1 MSETLDKTQKT
12 FQGLGVTRPEQVLQ
26 LFSELRSLFD
36 ASALAAASTKNV
48 GRLPELQS
56 AWNNDS
62 SGVIRRI
69 HANWVTLAPPNL
81 RGTTERAMKH
91 LSAHVGVGVKAVQ
104 TLQQLGVHDNSQ
116 VVSLFSLLR
125 DTFDQDIQLDIDEI
139 DVEITR
145 INWLGRKTGI
155 LAWARDHWMKSAPD
169 ELRREV
175 GRCFNEI
182 KAHIEQ
188 AINDKRASARPAI
201 LAAPLYQD
209 QSEYRPAIRPTYAQT
224 SGNVLVDVSNEQAI
238 LPPDPTLIPEDLSLP
253 GVIRPIGSHHLIRQ
267 VFQEIENI
275 FVSIGFSVVEGPE
288 IETPY
293 YNFEALNIP
302 EFHPVRDDMDTF
314 YLELPKGAPTPLLL
328 RTHTSPMQIR
338 TMEKQKPPVRVIVPG
353 KVYRRDNPDA
363 THSFAFHQIEG
374 LAVDSDITFCDF
386 TGTIEYF
393 VKQFFGPSVKTRFR
407 PSYFPFTEPSVEFDV
422 SCPFCGGTGTAAG
435 GGTCSKCKG
444 AAWIELF
451 GAGMVD
457 PAVYGFVNYDA
468 KKVSGFAFGIGI
480 DRLAMLKYG
489 IDDIQVF
496 FQNDVRFLR
505 QFP

>member
-1 MSETLDKTQKT
+1 MNAAEYITARKLAE
-12 FQGLGVTRPEQVLQ
+12 LGVREPDQVRPEFAQV
-26 LFSELRSLFD
+26 RARFD
-36 ASALAAASTKNV
+36 DEST
-48 GRLPELQS
+48 
-56 AWNNDS
+56 
-62 SGVIRRI
+62 
-69 HANWVTLAPPNL
+69 
-81 RGTTERAMKH
+81 
-91 LSAHVGVGVKAVQ
+91 
-104 TLQQLGVHDNSQ
+104 GVHDEESWK
-116 VVSLFSLLR
+116 LFR
-125 DTFDQDIQLDIDEI
+125 DA
-139 DVEITR
+139 
-145 INWLGRKTGI
+145 WLGRKSGVLTQITDNWLKPAGPALKPTVGAALNQLRAHVEPKI
-155 LAWARDHWMKSAPD
+155 EALHASIDSGGDSAVSARD
-169 ELRREV
+169 RV
-175 GRCFNEI
+175 
-182 KAHIEQ
+182 
-188 AINDKRASARPAI
+188 
-201 LAAPLYQD
+201 
-209 QSEYRPAIRPTYAQT
+209 
-224 SGNVLVDVSNEQAI
+224 
-238 LPPDPTLIPEDLSLP
+238 DLSLP
-253 GVIRPIGSHHLIRQ
+253 GVIRPVGSRHLIRQ
-267 VFQEIENI
+267 VFQEIEDI
-275 FVSIGFSVVEGPE
+275 FFSIGFSVVEGPE

-314 YLELPKGAPTPLLL
+314 YLELPKGAKTPLLL

-374 LAVDSDITFCDF
+374 LAVDNDITFCDF

-422 SCPFCGGTGTAAG
+422 SCPFCGGTGTAAA

>member
-1 MSETLDKTQKT
+1 MSAQENKT
-12 FQGLGVTRPEQVLQ
+12 GLPLVHLGITRPE
-26 LFSELRSLFD
+26 EL
-36 ASALAAASTKNV
+36 SALFA
-48 GRLPELQS
+48 
-56 AWNNDS
+56 D
-62 SGVIRRI
+62 
-69 HANWVTLAPPNL
+69 L
-81 RGTTERAMKH
+81 RGRFNADCACALDESSWK
-91 LSAHVGVGVKAVQ
+91 Q
-104 TLQQLGVHDNSQ
+104 
-116 VVSLFSLLR
+116 FR
-125 DTFDQDIQLDIDEI
+125 DT
-139 DVEITR
+139 
-145 INWLGRKTGI
+145 WLGRKSGVLAQITDNWLKPATPELKRAVGQQLNELRAHVESQIESRRAAIETGTEET
-155 LAWARDHWMKSAPD
+155 ARD
-169 ELRREV
+169 RV
-175 GRCFNEI
+175 
-182 KAHIEQ
+182 
-188 AINDKRASARPAI
+188 
-201 LAAPLYQD
+201 
-209 QSEYRPAIRPTYAQT
+209 
-224 SGNVLVDVSNEQAI
+224 
-238 LPPDPTLIPEDLSLP
+238 DLSLP
-253 GVIRPIGSHHLIRQ
+253 GVIRPVGSRHLVRQ
-267 VFQEIENI
+267 VFQEIEDI
-275 FVSIGFSVVEGPE
+275 FFSIGFSVVDGPE

-314 YLELPKGAPTPLLL
+314 YLDLPKGAPTLLLL

-374 LAVDSDITFCDF
+374 LAVDTDITFCDF

-422 SCPFCGGTGTAAG
+422 SCPFCAGTGTAAS

-457 PAVYGFVNYDA
+457 PAVYGFVNYDP

>member
-1 MSETLDKTQKT
+1 LNAALQYSFSNAMTERENKTAIPLIH
-12 FQGLGVTRPEQVLQ
+12 LGVTRPEELSVL
-26 LFSELRSLFD
+26 FADLRGRFD
-36 ASALAAASTKNV
+36 ADCAGAHD
-48 GRLPELQS
+48 E
-56 AWNNDS
+56 S
-62 SGVIRRI
+62 S
-69 HANWVTLAPPNL
+69 W
-81 RGTTERAMKH
+81 K
-91 LSAHVGVGVKAVQ
+91 Q
-104 TLQQLGVHDNSQ
+104 
-116 VVSLFSLLR
+116 FR
-125 DTFDQDIQLDIDEI
+125 DA
-139 DVEITR
+139 
-145 INWLGRKTGI
+145 WLGRKSGVLTQLTDNWLKPAEVELKRAVGAA
-155 LAWARDHWMKSAPD
+155 LN
-169 ELRREV
+169 ELRAHVESQIEARRLAIESGAEQSALARERV
-175 GRCFNEI
+175 
-182 KAHIEQ
+182 
-188 AINDKRASARPAI
+188 
-201 LAAPLYQD
+201 
-209 QSEYRPAIRPTYAQT
+209 
-224 SGNVLVDVSNEQAI
+224 
-238 LPPDPTLIPEDLSLP
+238 DLSLP

-267 VFQEIENI
+267 VFQEIEDI
-275 FVSIGFSVVEGPE
+275 FFSIGFSVVEGPE

-314 YLELPKGAPTPLLL
+314 YLELPKGAKTPLLL

-363 THSFAFHQIEG
+363 THSFIFHQVEG
-374 LAVDSDITFCDF
+374 LAVDTDITFCDF
-386 TGTIEYF
+386 TGTIDYF

-422 SCPFCGGTGTAAG
+422 SCIFCGGTGAAAG

-444 AAWIELF
+444 SGWIELF

-457 PAVYGFVNYDA
+457 PAVYGFVNYEA
-468 KKVSGFAFGIGI
+468 KKVSGFAFGMGI

>member
-1 MSETLDKTQKT
+1 MVSEDPTKKTLSE
-12 FQGLGVTRPEQVLQ
+12 LGVRDATELAFRFTGLRAQLQKELKHAKGPGGWDSLREAWVGSGDSVKSRITANWLRTAPDSLRAAVARDLENLINEVFVLSTVMRPLDQLRATQADQVAAQFLNVQ
-26 LFSELRSLFD
+26 HLFD
-36 ASALAAASTKNV
+36 TEIEECVDEIDLGVSRTFWL
-48 GRLPELQS
+48 GR
-56 AWNNDS
+56 S
-62 SGVIRRI
+62 SGVLTHITDSWLKTASPQLKRIVGAEFNKLKNYVETKIEARRAAI
-69 HANWVTLAPPNL
+69 ESGA
-81 RGTTERAMKH
+81 EE
-91 LSAHVGVGVKAVQ
+91 SA
-104 TLQQLGVHDNSQ
+104 
-116 VVSLFSLLR
+116 LLR
-125 DTFDQDIQLDIDEI
+125 ER
-139 DVEITR
+139 V
-145 INWLGRKTGI
+145 
-155 LAWARDHWMKSAPD
+155 
-169 ELRREV
+169 
-175 GRCFNEI
+175 
-182 KAHIEQ
+182 
-188 AINDKRASARPAI
+188 
-201 LAAPLYQD
+201 
-209 QSEYRPAIRPTYAQT
+209 
-224 SGNVLVDVSNEQAI
+224 
-238 LPPDPTLIPEDLSLP
+238 DLSLP

-267 VFQEIENI
+267 VFQEIEDI

-314 YLELPKGAPTPLLL
+314 YLELPKGALTPLLL

-363 THSFAFHQIEG
+363 THSFIFHQVEG
-374 LAVDSDITFCDF
+374 LAVDTDITFCDF

-393 VKQFFGPSVKTRFR
+393 VKQFFGSGVKTRFR

-422 SCPFCGGTGTAAG
+422 SCPFCAGTGTAAS

-489 IDDIQVF
+489 IDDIQAF

>member
-1 MSETLDKTQKT
+1 MLSEDSTKRTLAE
-12 FQGLGVTRPEQVLQ
+12 LGVTDAIQ
-26 LFSELRSLFD
+26 LAFRFTELRAQLQKDLKRAKESGGWDRLREAWVGSGDSIKSRITANWLRTASDSLKPAVARDLENLINEVFILSTVMRSLDQLGAAKTGQVAGQFLNLQQVFD
-36 ASALAAASTKNV
+36 TEIEECVDEVDLGVSRTFWL
-48 GRLPELQS
+48 GR
-56 AWNNDS
+56 S
-62 SGVIRRI
+62 SGVLTHITDSWLKTASPELKRVIGAEFNKLKTHVEAKIEERRVAI
-69 HANWVTLAPPNL
+69 EAGEEKAALVK
-81 RGTTERAMKH
+81 ER
-91 LSAHVGVGVKAVQ
+91 
-104 TLQQLGVHDNSQ
+104 
-116 VVSLFSLLR
+116 
-125 DTFDQDIQLDIDEI
+125 I
-139 DVEITR
+139 
-145 INWLGRKTGI
+145 
-155 LAWARDHWMKSAPD
+155 
-169 ELRREV
+169 
-175 GRCFNEI
+175 
-182 KAHIEQ
+182 
-188 AINDKRASARPAI
+188 
-201 LAAPLYQD
+201 
-209 QSEYRPAIRPTYAQT
+209 
-224 SGNVLVDVSNEQAI
+224 
-238 LPPDPTLIPEDLSLP
+238 DLSLP
-253 GVIRPIGSHHLIRQ
+253 GVICPIGSHHLIRQ
-267 VFQEIENI
+267 VFQEIEDI

-314 YLELPKGAPTPLLL
+314 YLELPKGVPTPLLL

-338 TMEKQKPPVRVIVPG
+338 TMEQQKPPVRVIVPG

-363 THSFAFHQIEG
+363 THSFMFHQVEG

-422 SCPFCGGTGTAAG
+422 SCPFCGGTGNSNG
-435 GGTCSKCKG
+435 STCSKCKG

-480 DRLAMLKYG
+480 DRLALLKYG